1 MHIFHHHVV
10 YLYLC
15 TLWSRDSLVVKRRT
29 RDRKVAS
36 SNPGRSGGNF
46 FFYRVDF
53 VCRVLFGVLS
63 SPVLPQWHVKT
74 TVILPKVQVAG

>member
-1 MHIFHHHVV
+1 M
-10 YLYLC
+10 
-15 TLWSRDSLVVKRRT
+15 VVKRRT

-36 SNPGRSGGNF
+36 SNPGRSGGNV

-63 SPVLPQWHVKT
+63 SPVLPQWHVKDHGHSA
-74 TVILPKVQVAG
+74 KSAGSGLNLNTYTPLTQ